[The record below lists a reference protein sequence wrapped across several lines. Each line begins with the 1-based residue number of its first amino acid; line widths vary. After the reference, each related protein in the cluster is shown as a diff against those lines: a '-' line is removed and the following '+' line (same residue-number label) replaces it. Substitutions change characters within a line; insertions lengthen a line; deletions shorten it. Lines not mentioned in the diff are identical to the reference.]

1 VYELKNVV
9 VVFLLLNL
17 ALSGCA
23 RRGDG
28 GSTQT
33 TTTTTTTT
41 TTSSSAQPAAPG
53 LIITSPNPGPFKVVD
68 VKQPDGSTAEYL
80 QARGEVGDF
89 GGTLRLST
97 FGGDPKTFNPWV
109 ASDVESGG
117 ICYMMFDKLVDTDV
131 WTGKP
136 YPRLAKTV
144 SISPDNKVYTVTL
157 RRGLVWSDG
166 KPITADDVVYT
177 FGTIVAKGYG
187 NSSLRDTLSV
197 YGKYPAVEKV
207 DDLTVR
213 FTTSVPFSPFLNSLT
228 NVPIAP
234 KHVIE
239 PFINS
244 HKRDDF
250 YAYWGKNSD
259 PKTLVVSGRL
269 KLARYVPGQRLEFV
283 RNDKYHMVDAKGQQ
297 LPYLDKFIL
306 SIVPDQNTQL
316 LKFMAQEVDFLDI
329 RSVRGADAAK
339 LKQQEKTRNF
349 TMRNL
354 GPDDG
359 TMFFMVNMCRRKNPK
374 NGKDYVPAAKQKWFN
389 NVYFRQAISHAI
401 DRQGIVDNV
410 LRGVGL
416 PLYTPESTASIWYNK
431 NLQGYPQDFA
441 ISKDLLKKGGFVL
454 KDDKLY
460 DADNNR
466 VEFNLLTNAGNTTR
480 DAVCVMIKN
489 DLQKLGMKV
498 NYQPIDFNILIDK
511 TETSLDWEAIVMGL
525 SGSKIEPYD
534 GANVWKSNGRLHMF
548 DQRLPNENG
557 SVIVSDARDWETRID
572 ELFDQ
577 GATTFDEAKR
587 HACYDEYQK
596 IAYEQMPFT
605 YLYSMLDITAMRN
618 TIGNYKPT
626 SIVFYTPLGSLH
638 NLEEIFVRG
647 KTPASTH

>member
-1 VYELKNVV
+1 VKYVV

-17 ALSGCA
+17 VLAGCA
-23 RRGDG
+23 RRQDNEGVKPPASVSTTPGAPTPSG
-28 GSTQT
+28 GQT
-33 TTTTTTTT
+33 I
-41 TTSSSAQPAAPG
+41 SQF
-53 LIITSPNPGPFKVVD
+53 PNPGPFKLVE
-68 VKQPDGSTAEYL
+68 VKQPDGTMAEYW
-80 QARGEVGDF
+80 QGRGDIGHY
-89 GGTLRLST
+89 GGTIRLST
-97 FGGDPKTFNPWV
+97 FGDGPKTFNPWT

-117 ICYMMFDKLVDTDV
+117 VGYMMFDKLVDTDV

-136 YPRLAKTV
+136 YPRLAKTIN
-144 SISPDNKVYTVTL
+144 ISPDNKVYTITL

-197 YGKYPAVEKV
+197 YGKYPTVEKL
-207 DDLTVR
+207 DDLTIR
-213 FTTSVPFSPFLNSLT
+213 FTTSVPFAPFLNSLT

-234 KHVIE
+234 KHVVGK
-239 PFINS
+239 FIDS

-250 YAYWGKNSD
+250 YGFWGMNSD
-259 PKTLVVSGRL
+259 PKTLVVSGRM
-269 KLARYVPGQRLEFV
+269 KLMRYVPGQRLEFA
-283 RNDKYHMVDAKGQQ
+283 RNDKYHMCDAKGQQ

-306 SIVPDQNTQL
+306 TIVPDQNTQL
-316 LKFMAQEVDFLDI
+316 LKFLAEEIDFLDI

-339 LKQQEKTRNF
+339 LKQQEKAHNF
-349 TMRNL
+349 SMYNL

-359 TMFFMVNMCRRKNPK
+359 TVFFIVNMCRRNNPK
-374 NGKDYVPAAKQKWFN
+374 TGKPYLAPVKQKWFN
-389 NVYFRQAISHAI
+389 NVYFRRAISHAI
-401 DRQGIVDNV
+401 DRQRIVENV

-416 PLYTPESTASIWYNK
+416 PLYTSESTASIWFNK
-431 NLQGYPQDFA
+431 NLKGYPQDLVL
-441 ISKDLLKKGGFVL
+441 SKDLLKQGGFTV

-466 VEFNLLTNAGNTTR
+466 VEFDLLTNAGNTTR
-480 DAVCVMIKN
+480 DAICVMIKN

-498 NYQPIDFNILIDK
+498 NYQPINFNILIDK
-511 TETSLDWEAIVMGL
+511 VETSLDWQAVVMGL
-525 SGSKIEPYD
+525 SGSKVEPYD

-548 DQRLPNENG
+548 DQRLPNEHGVVVVN
-557 SVIVSDARDWETRID
+557 DARDWEKRID

-596 IAYEQMPFT
+596 IAYEQLPFI
-605 YLYSMLDITAMRN
+605 YLYSTLDITAMRN

-647 KTPASTH
+647 KTAPASSQ